1 MRDENTPET
10 NSGKNNSKGWI
21 LRNIL
26 GAVLFFVLL
35 AVVANILLGI
45 FTHHGKVLT
54 VPDMTGL
61 SLEEAEQVADSSLVR
76 IDVVDSI
83 YVRGMAKGAV
93 YKQNPAAGASVKMGR
108 RILLTINAV
117 IPKKVTMPNLV
128 GYSMRQ
134 AKAELS
140 TRGLVLGKLIYEDD
154 IATNNV
160 LKQQYRGR
168 DIPAGS
174 SVESGSAIDLVV
186 GLDQLDNRT
195 YSPRGI
201 GMKQVRAVDV
211 IHENSLNVG
220 KLQFDASVKN
230 WQDSLNAVVYRQ
242 SPVASQAPATMGTDV
257 TLYLTV
263 DPERMP

>member
-1 MRDENTPET
+1 MKGENI
-10 NSGKNNSKGWI
+10 GKNWI
-21 LRNIL
+21 VRNLL

-35 AVVANILLGI
+35 AVVVNILLGV
-45 FTHHGKVLT
+45 FTHHNRVIT

-61 SLEEAEQVADSSLVR
+61 SLEEAERVADSSLVR

-93 YKQNPAAGASVKMGR
+93 YKQNPPAGADVKTGR

-117 IPKKVTMPNLV
+117 VPKKVTMPNLI

-140 TRGLVLGKLIYEDD
+140 TRGLALGDLIYVDD

-160 LKQQYRGR
+160 LNQQYRGR
-168 DIPAGS
+168 NVPAGS
-174 SVESGSAIDLVV
+174 SIESGSAIDLVV
-186 GLDQLDNRT
+186 GLDGLDNRT
-195 YSPRGI
+195 YIPKVI
-201 GMKQVRAVDV
+201 GMKYVRAVDV

-220 KLQFDASVKN
+220 KLVFDASVKN

-242 SPVASQAPATMGTDV
+242 GPAASQAPAVMGSEV
-257 TLYLTV
+257 SLYLTV
-263 DPERMP
+263 DPERIP